1 MIDQLR
7 KTATTVYRSDSS
19 SYYLDENRNPVYAE
33 TQVPILC
40 SIQPYQ
46 DGNNTFRVPE
56 GFNSIYGIVVFT
68 ETKIITKDELN
79 DTVADEIEF
88 EGNRFVCVD
97 YAPWTGYGLLSIPDF
112 YKCLFYRRDK
122 LGSI

>member
-7 KTATTVYRSDSS
+7 KTATIVYRSDTS

-33 TQVPILC
+33 TEVPILC

-88 EGNRFVCVD
+88 EGHRFVCVD
-97 YAPWTGYGLLSIPDF
+97 YAPWVGYGLSTIPDF

-122 LGSI
+122 LGTI

>member
-7 KTATTVYRSDSS
+7 KTATTVYRADSS
-19 SYYLDENRNPVYAE
+19 SYYLDENRNPVYDE

-56 GFNSIYGIVVFT
+56 GFNSIYGIVVLT
-68 ETKIITKDELN
+68 ESEIVTKDELN
-79 DTVADEIEF
+79 ETVADEIEYQ
-88 EGNRFVCVD
+88 GNRFVCVD
-97 YAPWTGYGLLSIPDF
+97 LAFWGGYGLEIIPDY

-122 LGSI
+122 LGAV